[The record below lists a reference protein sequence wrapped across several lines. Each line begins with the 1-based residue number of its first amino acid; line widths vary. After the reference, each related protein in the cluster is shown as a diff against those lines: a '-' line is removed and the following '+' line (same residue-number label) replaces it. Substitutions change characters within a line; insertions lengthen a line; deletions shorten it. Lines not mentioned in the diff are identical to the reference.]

1 MIFFL
6 LLLVVVIL
14 IALYVKTHERFQGS
28 AATITQVNGSYII
41 QPIQGYNGPL
51 KLNYL
56 VSDSRTNGIPNTA
69 LLKVSCADG
78 RSPSPITGLCA

>member
-14 IALYVKTHERFQGS
+14 IALYIKTHERFQGS
-28 AATITQVNGSYII
+28 AATISQINGSYVI
-41 QPIQGYNGPL
+41 QPVQGYNGPL

-56 VSDSRTNGIPNTA
+56 MSDSRTNGIQNTA
-69 LLKVSCADG
+69 LLKVSCDSG
-78 RSPSPITGLCA
+78 RSPSPLTGLCT

>member
-14 IALYVKTHERFQGS
+14 IALYIKTHERFQGS
-28 AATITQVNGSYII
+28 AATISQSNGSYII

-56 VSDSRTNGIPNTA
+56 MSDSRTNGIPNNA
-69 LLKVSCADG
+69 LLKVSCTNG
-78 RSPSPITGLCA
+78 RTPSPMTGLCA